1 MTHYSVQ
8 FRDQTFA
15 KGYGFLYFPK
25 NMANNISKN
34 ISKSLNNK
42 YYQKLLDRAKQS
54 ATDAYETSSKRVI
67 QTAKT
72 TGGLIGNK
80 TANRIT
86 KVWKNSQQN
95 NSEKVTN
102 ENLKKYLKK
111 DIYLQKVDQKL
122 LMM

>member
-1 MTHYSVQ
+1 
-8 FRDQTFA
+8 
-15 KGYGFLYFPK
+15 
-25 NMANNISKN
+25 MANNISKN

-54 ATDAYETSSKRVI
+54 ATDAYETSSKGVI

>member
-25 NMANNISKN
+25 NMANHISKK
-34 ISKSLNNK
+34 ISKSLNDK
-42 YYQKLLDRAKQS
+42 YYQKLLDRARQS
-54 ATDAYETSSKRVI
+54 ATDAYETSSKGVI

-86 KVWKNSQQN
+86 KV
-95 NSEKVTN
+95 
-102 ENLKKYLKK
+102 
-111 DIYLQKVDQKL
+111 
-122 LMM
+122 